1 MSRVDGKIRVTNRLR
16 KGDQR
21 NVMDVEATSAG
32 TTTHSFTL
40 ETDTVLLS
48 LFAESVSGTLDV
60 VARAEDGK
68 GNTVDIITFPQLT
81 GPTTDILI
89 RKAGLALANVV
100 LEATYSDSADFHV
113 VAKAIDGADTTVS
126 ISGAA
131 ATQFTKKDVTTTPA
145 ALLSASLAD
154 RDGIVIKNYTGGGV
168 VFIGDSVGTATDAGG
183 GYPLITGEALAIDL
197 AAGEAIFASS
207 SAGTVDVRVIESG
220 A

>member
-1 MSRVDGKIRVTNRLR
+1 MSKVDGKIKVTNRLR
-16 KGDQR
+16 KGDSR
-21 NVMDVEATSAG
+21 NVMDVEASAAG
-32 TTTHSFTL
+32 TTVHSFTL

-48 LFAESVSGTLDV
+48 LHAASVSGTLDV

-81 GPTTDILI
+81 GPTTNILL
-89 RKAGLALANVV
+89 RKAGLALANVEIV
-100 LEATYSDSADFHV
+100 ATYSDAAEFHV

-126 ISGAA
+126 IAGASS
-131 ATQFTKKDVTTTPA
+131 TQFSKKDVTTTA
-145 ALLSASLAD
+145 ETLLSASLAD
-154 RDGIVIKNYTGGGV
+154 RDGIVIKNYSGGGI
-168 VFIGDSVGTATDAGG
+168 VFIGDSAITATDAGG

-220 A
+220 T